1 MTCNQFVSTCI
12 GWPNGEE
19 QCLYKCEDCTGN
31 IWDYLDFSWTWKD
44 RDTDC
49 LLYDETLQ
57 IHSSR
62 VYWLAEVGSC
72 GIVSSR
78 EAWKVW
84 WGLSGTLKYCTLN
97 SLFVCSCDC
106 RLTICWVN

>member
-12 GWPNGEE
+12 GCNQFVSTWQTVKNSVCISVKIVLKIFG
-19 QCLYKCEDCTGN
+19 
-31 IWDYLDFSWTWKD
+31 IYLDFSWTWKD

-62 VYWLAEVGSC
+62 VYWLAEVGA
-72 GIVSSR
+72 V
-78 EAWKVW
+78 E
-84 WGLSGTLKYCTLN
+84 LSVLGKLGRFGGDY
-97 SLFVCSCDC
+97 
-106 RLTICWVN
+106 

>member
-1 MTCNQFVSTCI
+1 MKNSVCI
-12 GWPNGEE
+12 SVKIVLEIFG
-19 QCLYKCEDCTGN
+19 
-31 IWDYLDFSWTWKD
+31 IYLDFSWTWKD

-97 SLFVCSCDC
+97 SLFVCSS
-106 RLTICWVN
+106 V

>member
-1 MTCNQFVSTCI
+1 MKNSVCI
-12 GWPNGEE
+12 SVKIVLKIFG
-19 QCLYKCEDCTGN
+19 
-31 IWDYLDFSWTWKD
+31 IYLDFSWTWKD

-78 EAWKVW
+78 
-84 WGLSGTLKYCTLN
+84 GLSGTLKYCTLN
-97 SLFVCSCDC
+97 SLFVCSS
-106 RLTICWVN
+106 V